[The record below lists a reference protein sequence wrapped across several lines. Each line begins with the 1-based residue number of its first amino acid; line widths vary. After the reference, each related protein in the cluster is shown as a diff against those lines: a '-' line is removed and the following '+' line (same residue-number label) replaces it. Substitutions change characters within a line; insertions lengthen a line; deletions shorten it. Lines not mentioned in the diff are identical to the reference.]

1 MKSNARP
8 LSALPGSPLTAI
20 KKGSNSSSEQIK
32 SAYLKAILS
41 GSRIISGTEK
51 ALQVENPDR
60 AAAIRYIRESA
71 GMKKK

>member
-8 LSALPGSPLTAI
+8 LSSLNAPQLTAVT
-20 KKGSNSSSEQIK
+20 KGNTTSSEQMR

-51 ALQVENPDR
+51 ATPVENPDR